1 MWVENIPAKGYK
13 LYQIEVSDE
22 NRIVNPNNYSSV
34 SEVNV
39 LEEELKDM
47 L

>member
-1 MWVENIPAKGYK
+1 MWVENIPAYK